1 MWIAHHAFPV
11 ALLALWSLL
20 RLSACAPEEEKTREP
35 TVLARVGTAEITDIA
50 CERAVNRLHVAS
62 GDPTVSSEERQQRF
76 QLLVDRELLLLEAR
90 ALKLDEDPR
99 VKREMEAWER
109 ARLIEALLQADM
121 GAQLAWDE
129 EELESFFT
137 EVGADQEIRLSR
149 LVLDDR
155 ARAVAALQEARSGE
169 SFAQL
174 IKAYTG
180 PGQPYRHGDLGWLNP
195 LTMSNSRLLFLFQME
210 EGAVELIEAEGLY
223 FLMAIT
229 GKRQVSLEE
238 RRAAVEAAL
247 ERKKRNET
255 NLAYLEYLTS
265 HYEVSLDNAG
275 LRHLLESE
283 SLEQVDRSMRLIQS
297 KLGEW
302 SVGEYLQ
309 GVGSF
314 ADAETRLPDSTP
326 ALGFHITRAYIV
338 TQLLAE
344 EARQK
349 GLHAAIEEGRREVH
363 QQKFIEALWRR
374 QGVDAVPFTRAEFD
388 AFYEANK
395 DRYET
400 GEATFNPTEWRNR
413 IAQDLREA
421 KAAPLFE
428 EYLAQL
434 RQRHASAVSVDEGR
448 LERFVALGE

>member
-1 MWIAHHAFPV
+1 MQ
-11 ALLALWSLL
+11 
-20 RLSACAPEEEKTREP
+20 LSACAPEEEREP
-35 TVLARVGTAEITDIA
+35 VVLAKVGAVEITDIA
-50 CERAVNRLHVAS
+50 CERAVDRLHASS
-62 GDPTVSSEERQQRF
+62 GDSTVISEERQQRF

-90 ALKLDEDPR
+90 TLELDEDTR
-99 VKREMEAWER
+99 VQREMEAWVR
-109 ARLIEALLQADM
+109 ARLIEALLQAEM

-129 EELESFFT
+129 EELKSFFA
-137 EVGADQEIRLSR
+137 EIGAGQEIRLSR

-155 ARAVAALQEARSGE
+155 FQAVAALQKARSGE
-169 SFAQL
+169 SFARL
-174 IKAYTG
+174 VKAYTR
-180 PGQPYRHGDLGWLNP
+180 PEQPYRHGDLGWINP
-195 LTMSNSRLLFLFQME
+195 LTMSNPRLSFLFQME

-247 ERKKRNET
+247 ERKKRHEA

-265 HYEVSLDNAG
+265 NYEVSLDNAG

-283 SLEQVDRSMRLIQS
+283 SLEQVNPSIRLIQS

-309 GVGSF
+309 GLGSF
-314 ADAETRLPDSTP
+314 ADAEARLPDSAP
-326 ALGFHITRAYIV
+326 ALGFYITRAYIV
-338 TQLLAE
+338 KQLLVE

-349 GLHAAIEEGRREVH
+349 GMYAAIEERRRDVH
-363 QQKFIEALWRR
+363 QQKLIEALWRR
-374 QGVDAVPFTRAEFD
+374 QGVDAVPFTEAEFD
-388 AFYEANK
+388 AFYEAHK

-400 GEATFNPTEWRNR
+400 GKAMFNQTEWRNR
-413 IAQDLREA
+413 VAQDLREA

-428 EYLAQL
+428 EYLVQL
-434 RQRHASAVSVDEGR
+434 RQRHASVVSVDEER
-448 LERFVALGE
+448 LEKYVALGK